1 LTTDETYMAEA
12 LRLAGRAR
20 GRTSPNPM
28 VGAVVVT
35 RGRVVGRGYH
45 RRAGE
50 PHAEVIA
57 LDEAGPRARGGTL
70 YVNLEPCTVKG
81 RTPPCAPLV
90 ARSNVARVVVGIE
103 DPNPAVSGR
112 GVKYLRRRGVE
123 VTTGVL
129 SERCT
134 RLNEVFIKHIS
145 TGLPFVILKAACTL
159 DGKIATSSGDSKWI
173 SCEASRRWVHRLR
186 AEVDAV
192 AAGIGTVVADDPLLT
207 ARCGRPARQPARV
220 VIDRNLRIST
230 GARLLDGGEAG
241 PTLVVTSKSAGGA
254 KARELTDCGAEVIH
268 VPRVAGGGIDFAEM
282 LRELG
287 RRDITSI
294 LIEGGAE
301 IGSAALESRVVD
313 KVFFFYAP
321 KIVGGN
327 TAPGPVGGK
336 GRDRLGEAIK
346 LGRMSV
352 RRIGEDLMVEAYVE
366 K

>member
-1 LTTDETYMAEA
+1 MTPDDTYMAEA

-28 VGAVVVT
+28 VGAVVVK

-45 RRAGE
+45 KRAGG
-50 PHAEVIA
+50 PHAEVTA
-57 LDEAGPRARGGTL
+57 LGEAGPRAQGSTL

-90 ARSNVARVVVGIE
+90 ARSKVARVVVGIE

-123 VTTGVL
+123 VTAGVL
-129 SERCT
+129 AERCA
-134 RLNEVFIKHIS
+134 RLNEIFTKHIT

-230 GARLLDGGEAG
+230 EARVLEANEAG
-241 PTLVVTSKSAGGA
+241 PTIVVTSKRVGGA
-254 KARELTDCGAEVIH
+254 KARALAERGVEVLH
-268 VPRVAGGGIDFAEM
+268 VPRAAGGGMDFAEM

-287 RRDITSI
+287 RREITSV
-294 LIEGGAE
+294 LIEGGAA
-301 IGSAALESRVVD
+301 IGAAALESRVVD
-313 KVFFFYAP
+313 KVFYFFAP
-321 KIVGGN
+321 KIVGGHA
-327 TAPGPVGGK
+327 APGPVGGR